1 MQSLPRR
8 LGLLLAS
15 TAALSSLSVLGPT
28 AAFAETTAAAS
39 SAVSVSDSRPRHC
52 KPAHWGRD
60 WRWHEGRH
68 GGHWDHWE
76 RKHRH
81 RHGEWKHHWRD
92 DRYCE
97 KRWGHDK
104 GRDHDKKWDNHR

>member
-15 TAALSSLSVLGPT
+15 TAALSGLSVLGPT

-39 SAVSVSDSRPRHC
+39 SAASTSDSRPRGC
-52 KPAHWGRD
+52 KPVHWGRD
-60 WRWHEGRH
+60 WRWHETRH

-81 RHGEWKHHWRD
+81 RHGEWKHDWRD

-97 KRWGHDK
+97 KRWGQ
-104 GRDHDKKWDNHR
+104 DKKWDNHR